1 MPVAVLVRTASGA
14 ARGVDAVDQA
24 ARGAVEGGGV
34 GHACVDDRDPHT
46 RARARPSG
54 GAAEL
59 LGCQHTAPQALVVTS
74 ELHTV
79 VRREPQH
86 APGTGKADHGRAVP
100 ADDRHVHG
108 R

>member
-1 MPVAVLVRTASGA
+1 MPEPVLVRTGSAP

-24 ARGAVEGGGV
+24 ARGAVEGDRV
-34 GHACVDDRDPHT
+34 GYACVDDRDPHT
-46 RARARPSG
+46 RARAGPSG
-54 GAAEL
+54 GTAEL
-59 LGCQHTAPQALVVTS
+59 LGCQHTAPEALVVTS

-79 VRREPQH
+79 VRRKPQH
-86 APGTGKADHGRAVP
+86 AAGTGKADHGRAVP